1 MNRTELGCPKPCAMH
16 EYSLTKSNLGTNTN
30 VHKGK
35 TAIWPTYNLPRI
47 KIEEEYEL
55 MDVGAIIAAAG
66 GSLSLFLGLSCYG
79 FVWHV
84 FERLEVSYQSR
95 SSKPSNAGRP
105 SIGAKSKK
113 VKFPMDVQ
121 DEAPGYGAM
130 YGERFQAK

>member
-1 MNRTELGCPKPCAMH
+1 MNRTNLGCPKPCAIH

-79 FVWHV
+79 FLWHF
-84 FERLEVSYQSR
+84 FERLEVSYQSW
-95 SSKPSNAGRP
+95 SLKPSNSERP
-105 SIGAKSKK
+105 SMGATS
-113 VKFPMDVQ
+113 MQ
-121 DEAPGYGAM
+121 GQAPSYGTM
-130 YGERFQAK
+130 HGEIFNAK